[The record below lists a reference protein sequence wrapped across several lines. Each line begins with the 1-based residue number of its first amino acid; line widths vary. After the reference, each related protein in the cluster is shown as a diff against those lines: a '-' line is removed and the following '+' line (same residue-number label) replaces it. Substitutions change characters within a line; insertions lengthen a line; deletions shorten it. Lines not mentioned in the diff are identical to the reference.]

1 MGCYIWYSKE
11 GPRRAAASPSPIL
24 AVPNVTAHP
33 STPSVPTLYYSMW
46 HYNYPVPVK
55 GLSPAAR
62 RASGG
67 VMRWPCPSVCL
78 FVRLPSETHVHK
90 NAFLKKL
97 SNLQLWSLL
106 TTNRGAFQRTD
117 SWTPDLERPYQT
129 SRVPTANHVNNF
141 TPPVKFMLAAGA

>member
-55 GLSPAAR
+55 GLSPVAR

-78 FVRLPSETHVHK
+78 FVRLSSETHVHK
-90 NAFLKKL
+90 NAFKKTKQFTAVVAIDDQQGGFSKNRFL
-97 SNLQLWSLL
+97 DPWPWATTSNLARAHSKPREQL
-106 TTNRGAFQRTD
+106 
-117 SWTPDLERPYQT
+117 
-129 SRVPTANHVNNF
+129 H
-141 TPPVKFMLAAGA
+141 PPPWNLC